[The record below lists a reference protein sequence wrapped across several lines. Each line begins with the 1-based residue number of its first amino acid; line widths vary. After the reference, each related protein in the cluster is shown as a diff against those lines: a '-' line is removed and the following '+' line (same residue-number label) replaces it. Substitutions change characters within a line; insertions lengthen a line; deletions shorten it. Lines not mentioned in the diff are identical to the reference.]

1 MNRTSGAAAIILAGG
16 KSTRLGR
23 DKASELLLGRPL
35 LQRVI
40 DRLAGLV
47 DEYVIVSAV
56 GQELPEVVV
65 PVPPSVVEDIY
76 PETGPLGGI
85 YTGLKAARAPV
96 GLAVACDM
104 PLLQRPLVA
113 ELLRL
118 ARSLGYFTV
127 LVEPRSERITPEL
140 RSAAGDVVSSLDGR
154 ELDERTDAV
163 LTDHDAPG
171 VPESVGDFPYL
182 LMISCFWSLVRGMI
196 PCSFAVCL
204 VDRLEV
210 PEALGAV
217 PF

>member
-1 MNRTSGAAAIILAGG
+1 MDQTSGAAAIILAGG

-56 GQELPEVVV
+56 GQELPQVVV
-65 PVPPSVVEDIY
+65 PVAPSVVEDIY

-118 ARSLGYFTV
+118 APEYDVVLPVADDFPQTLCAVYAKACLEPMRRQIEAGKYRITGFFADVRTRLLGPEEWRDLDPGGLSFQN
-127 LVEPRSERITPEL
+127 LNREDDLKRAAEILRSE
-140 RSAAGDVVSSLDGR
+140 SSR
-154 ELDERTDAV
+154 
-163 LTDHDAPG
+163 APTAEG
-171 VPESVGDFPYL
+171 
-182 LMISCFWSLVRGMI
+182 
-196 PCSFAVCL
+196 
-204 VDRLEV
+204 
-210 PEALGAV
+210 
-217 PF
+217 